1 MSDPNAR
8 NGAPAGGDLGSWCE
22 KDVDRFEL
30 ARRLVNAVIAAYSTR
45 IAAGPDAAADLR
57 TEQARYAT
65 VLRDLDPTDQVN
77 LARIVR
83 EYPVLIR
90 RVRGEP
96 GA

>member
-1 MSDPNAR
+1 MSDPNAL
-8 NGAPAGGDLGSWCE
+8 NGAPVGGELGSWSE

-30 ARRLVNAVIAAYSTR
+30 ARRLLNAVIAAYSTR
-45 IAAGPDAAADLR
+45 IAAAPDASAGPR

-65 VLRDLDPTDQVN
+65 ELRNLDPTDEVN
-77 LARIVR
+77 LTRIVR